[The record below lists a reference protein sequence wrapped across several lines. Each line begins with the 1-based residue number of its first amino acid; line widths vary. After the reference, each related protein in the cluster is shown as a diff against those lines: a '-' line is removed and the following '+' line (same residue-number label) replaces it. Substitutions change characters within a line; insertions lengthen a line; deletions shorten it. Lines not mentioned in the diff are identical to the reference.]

1 MKKVSLLLASAMLV
15 FATSCKEDKKDDSD
29 DMDDVMTEETME
41 EEMDMEDDKMEM
53 DENMEMK
60 KAMATLMPAS
70 NSKLSGKVMFT
81 QKDGKVMMEAEIM
94 GLTEGEHA
102 IHIHEKGNCSSADG
116 KSAGGHWNPTDQP
129 HGKWGDD
136 KGFHSG
142 DIGNFKTDAN
152 GKGMISMS
160 TDMWCIGCDDEK
172 KNIVGKAIIVHDGM
186 DDFTSQPSGAAG
198 TRMGCGA
205 IEMQ

>member
-15 FATSCKEDKKDDSD
+15 FATSCKEDKKDDND
-29 DMDDVMTEETME
+29 DMDDVMTEESME
-41 EEMDMEDDKMEM
+41 KEMDMEEDDMEM
-53 DENMEMK
+53 DNMEMK

-70 NSKLSGKVMFT
+70 NSNLSGKVMFT

-102 IHIHEKGNCSSADG
+102 IHIHEKGNCSSEDG

-129 HGKWGDD
+129 HGKWGDE
-136 KGFHSG
+136 KGYHKG

-160 TDMWCIGCDDEK
+160 TDEWCIGCDDEN